1 MNVVQI
7 NKKYQ
12 CPIYCKVDHDHSVYY
27 TDKVEGEKLM
37 TIDKPNYKIL
47 KKVFILKKNVDSYI

>member
-12 CPIYCKVDHDHSVYY
+12 CPIYCKVEHNHFVYY
-27 TDKVEGEKLM
+27 TDKVNDEQAM
-37 TIDKPNYKIL
+37 TIDKPEYKKLKKVYIL
-47 KKVFILKKNVDSYI
+47 KK